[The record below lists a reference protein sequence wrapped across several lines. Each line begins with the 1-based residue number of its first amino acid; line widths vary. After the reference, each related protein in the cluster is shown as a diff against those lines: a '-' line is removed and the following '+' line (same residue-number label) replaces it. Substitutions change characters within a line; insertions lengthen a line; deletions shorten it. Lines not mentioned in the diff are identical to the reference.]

1 MRRRQAEEQTKASL
15 AEKEVLLKE
24 IHHRVKNNLQVI
36 SSLLNLQSSYIT
48 DEQSS
53 QMFRESQNRVRSMA
67 LIHEKLYQSSD
78 LARIDFAGYV
88 RELSDYLFRMYGAK
102 SHNIKLEVNV
112 DDVPLDIDTAIPCG
126 LIINEL
132 ISNSLKYGFPAETEK
147 RKPEGEIRVGLCA
160 GNDDKLILTVSDN
173 GTGFPEN
180 LDFQNTD
187 SLGLQLVNTLTGQ
200 LEGDIQLDRK
210 AGTTF
215 NITFAGPKS
224 KGAVK

>member
-1 MRRRQAEEQTKASL
+1 
-15 AEKEVLLKE
+15 
-24 IHHRVKNNLQVI
+24 
-36 SSLLNLQSSYIT
+36 
-48 DEQSS
+48 
-53 QMFRESQNRVRSMA
+53 MFRESQNRVRSMA
-67 LIHEKLYQSSD
+67 LIHEKLYQSMD

-88 RELSDYLFRMYGAK
+88 RELADYLFRMYGAN

-112 DDVPLDIDTAIPCG
+112 EDVPLDIDTAIPCG

-132 ISNSLKYGFPAETEK
+132 VSNSLKYGFPADVEK
-147 RKPEGEIRVGLCA
+147 ESIQQSEFRGEIRVGLCA
-160 GNDDKLILTVSDN
+160 GNDGELILTVSDN
-173 GTGFPEN
+173 GIGFPEN
-180 LDFQNTD
+180 LDFQNTE

-224 KGAVK
+224 KRRG